1 MQPIVKPGIIAVE
14 LINAKKTII
23 SDSLNWISEYAM
35 GEIAKVSTA

>member
-1 MQPIVKPGIIAVE
+1 MQPIVSQEYSVDYKM
-14 LINAKKTII
+14 LKKTII